1 MVPELRLL
9 RYFVA
14 VADEGTVTR
23 AAERLHLSQPALSAA
38 VKQLEGQLGVELLDR
53 VGRGVALTPAGELL
67 ARRGRALIETA
78 EAMVAEV
85 QSRGSAP
92 AARLRLGLSPTA
104 RYGIG
109 PELLAAAAS
118 AAPAVML
125 YTSEDT
131 TGALLRDVAH
141 GRLDLAVVFCA
152 PAAPEGVELLALRE
166 EAAVVH
172 VRADHPLAGARPWPW
187 PTWPPRPSSS
197 PRAPSRAASPT
208 ASSAPSPRRASSRRP
223 AATRTRTSACRRSAR
238 AWASSSTRA
247 ARSRPSSRTRRSCRS
262 SRRWPCRST
271 SRSEPARAAPRRRGR
286 RRRARPGRC
295 DAPGLGAAPGE
306 HLGGGR
312 GAADPEPLRE
322 VDAELGQQAQGPL
335 VLDALGDRADAEG
348 AGEAHDRL
356 DEVTAGLVARQLADE
371 LDVDLQEVDRQ
382 ALEVGE
388 PAVAG
393 PEVVERDPAAEV
405 AHRVQEALGDR
416 LVAQERGLGDL
427 EDDERRVGPRL
438 GELAL
443 DERAELR
450 VADRLRRQVELDG
463 APPAAIPRARRTT
476 QRSISPIS
484 PCCSATGR
492 KARGRSRPRARRSSG

>member
-172 VRADHPLAGARPWPW
+172 VRADHPLAGRTTVALADL
-187 PTWPPRPSSS
+187 T
-197 PRAPSRAASPT
+197 AETVLVAASAESGGFTDRILGAFAAAGVEPT
-208 ASSAPSPRRASSRRP
+208 TRSDPYPDLGLQAIRAGLGVVVYTRSAFPPELPDSAFVPIEPTLALPFDLAVRAGARSPAVDAVVDVARGLAG
-223 AATRTRTSACRRSAR
+223 ATR
-238 AWASSSTRA
+238 
-247 ARSRPSSRTRRSCRS
+247 
-262 SRRWPCRST
+262 
-271 SRSEPARAAPRRRGR
+271 
-286 RRRARPGRC
+286 PG
-295 DAPGLGAAPGE
+295 
-306 HLGGGR
+306 
-312 GAADPEPLRE
+312 
-322 VDAELGQQAQGPL
+322 
-335 VLDALGDRADAEG
+335 
-348 AGEAHDRL
+348 
-356 DEVTAGLVARQLADE
+356 
-371 LDVDLQEVDRQ
+371 
-382 ALEVGE
+382 
-388 PAVAG
+388 
-393 PEVVERDPAAEV
+393 
-405 AHRVQEALGDR
+405 
-416 LVAQERGLGDL
+416 
-427 EDDERRVGPRL
+427 
-438 GELAL
+438 
-443 DERAELR
+443 
-450 VADRLRRQVELDG
+450 
-463 APPAAIPRARRTT
+463 
-476 QRSISPIS
+476 
-484 PCCSATGR
+484 
-492 KARGRSRPRARRSSG
+492 